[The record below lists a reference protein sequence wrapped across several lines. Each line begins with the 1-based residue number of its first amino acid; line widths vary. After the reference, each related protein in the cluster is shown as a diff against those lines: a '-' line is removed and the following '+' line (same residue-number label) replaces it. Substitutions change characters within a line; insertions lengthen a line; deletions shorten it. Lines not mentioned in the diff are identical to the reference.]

1 MNTDTNQTD
10 CISQFITNCSVVDA
24 TTDSEKDTVQNELGV
39 FINANQIAKLDA
51 TEIYSHYDITT
62 ICPRAFYRCR
72 SLTAV
77 ILRQCSG
84 GRDRCV

>member
-1 MNTDTNQTD
+1 MNTDTNQTY

-51 TEIYSHYDITT
+51 TENLFALRHNYDLSPCFLQMPLTDGSHPHT
-62 ICPRAFYRCR
+62 
-72 SLTAV
+72 V
-77 ILRQCSG
+77 
-84 GRDRCV
+84 